1 MADAVGTERGRRCS
15 RPPPCADH
23 PADEQ
28 LLDLVTN
35 LRAASA
41 AFDEQWAA
49 GRAAVHCSERK
60 NIRHPSGDLVLDC
73 DVRKVAGS
81 DTNVL
86 A

>member
-1 MADAVGTERGRRCS
+1 MGTERGRRCS